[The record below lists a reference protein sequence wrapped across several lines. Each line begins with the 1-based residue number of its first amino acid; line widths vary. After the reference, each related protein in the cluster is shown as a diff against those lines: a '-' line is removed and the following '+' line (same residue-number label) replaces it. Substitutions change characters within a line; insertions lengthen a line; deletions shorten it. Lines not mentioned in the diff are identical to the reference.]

1 MVQRKIKKY
10 SELIES
16 ATVFI
21 DFVNNN
27 ILVTIDSECFSIR
40 YNNQSEM
47 VEVTLQT
54 VSKEAK

>member
-16 ATVFI
+16 ASFI